1 MEAIPLSETFV
12 ATCVKALTFTW
23 IYRFGVSKTIF
34 LIVGCNLCPNLWL
47 QLCEMLNIS
56 NKQNNVLSQTV
67 QSKGCTAASRTRF
80 AHMPLQQHG
89 PRNYPLYSLELE
101 HSRGKTLVFP
111 QLRQFSVHK
120 LSCQMNFCK
129 MTKFQL
135 TLLSK
140 KFPISCMFLLL
151 LCLGTILVLT
161 CLASCQPSC
170 SLPPSSGSVEA
181 AWFKP
186 FSRSTT
192 APTRFCAVAPA
203 PSPSELGRGTRWS
216 PSAFLRLARQRTPR
230 LAARVAAADC
240 WARAQGVLPQ
250 PSGSE
255 RPAGIFT
262 FFWGAALLRSWNRF
276 LPSEE
281 VFARPGP
288 TAPSQ
293 PPQTW
298 YPSCQRAPP
307 QRLDF

>member
-1 MEAIPLSETFV
+1 MPLVLFHLGLCGGLSSDVTAWARGCLACQQDKIHCHKLLVPLPISQRRFSHLYVDLVGPLQYSNNFNYIFTIIDHMSKWMEAIPLSETFV

-161 CLASCQPSC
+161 CLASC
-170 SLPPSSGSVEA
+170 
-181 AWFKP
+181 
-186 FSRSTT
+186 
-192 APTRFCAVAPA
+192 
-203 PSPSELGRGTRWS
+203 
-216 PSAFLRLARQRTPR
+216 
-230 LAARVAAADC
+230 
-240 WARAQGVLPQ
+240 
-250 PSGSE
+250 
-255 RPAGIFT
+255 
-262 FFWGAALLRSWNRF
+262 
-276 LPSEE
+276 
-281 VFARPGP
+281 
-288 TAPSQ
+288 
-293 PPQTW
+293 
-298 YPSCQRAPP
+298 
-307 QRLDF
+307 